1 MERIWN
7 KSYAKG
13 VPPSLSYNDIP
24 LHQALSLTAKKYPEN
39 VALIFEGTQITF
51 RELDDMVSRFA
62 GALKGLGIRPGGK
75 VSIILPNLIQ
85 TAVAIYGTLR
95 VGAIAVMHNP
105 RNDDMLMEYQLNV
118 AGSETVVC
126 LDVLVPKLEAIQK
139 RTSVRTIISCHIRDY
154 LPFLKKQL
162 FPFVKKQLHLRTRE
176 KEGLLEFTH
185 FMDSGQPVIG
195 SHVPSMDDTAFILFT
210 SATTGKSKGVEL
222 SHRNMSRNVQQV
234 RAWFPVFRDGKE
246 VVVGCLPFFH
256 VFGLT
261 CSLNIG
267 IFCAFTDILI
277 PLPDPTKILEAVSQY
292 QATFIPALPILYTGM
307 INDSNLSK
315 HNLTSLKG
323 CFSGGAPLAL
333 EIMKTFEKLTG
344 GQICEGYGLTECSP
358 VSHVNPFG
366 GKTKIGT
373 IGLPLP
379 DTDIKLVD
387 VDDFGIEIT
396 SPGERGELCIKGP
409 QVMKGYVNLEHETRA
424 TLRDGWLLTGDIA
437 VMDAEGYFSIVDR
450 KKEIIVSSGEKIF
463 PRDIDEVLFAHPKI
477 MEACALGVPDRE
489 LGQIVKAY
497 IVIKKGEKLTSE
509 DVIDHCQKH
518 LSPENVP
525 RLVEFLQELPRSQVG
540 KVLRKELKRMHLV
553 QSSLGAV
560 KSTTKPVLS

>member
-1 MERIWN
+1 
-7 KSYAKG
+7 
-13 VPPSLSYNDIP
+13 
-24 LHQALSLTAKKYPEN
+24 
-39 VALIFEGTQITF
+39 
-51 RELDDMVSRFA
+51 
-62 GALKGLGIRPGGK
+62 
-75 VSIILPNLIQ
+75 
-85 TAVAIYGTLR
+85 
-95 VGAIAVMHNP
+95 
-105 RNDDMLMEYQLNV
+105 
-118 AGSETVVC
+118 
-126 LDVLVPKLEAIQK
+126 
-139 RTSVRTIISCHIRDY
+139 
-154 LPFLKKQL
+154 
-162 FPFVKKQLHLRTRE
+162 
-176 KEGLLEFTH
+176 
-185 FMDSGQPVIG
+185 
-195 SHVPSMDDTAFILFT
+195 
-210 SATTGKSKGVEL
+210 
-222 SHRNMSRNVQQV
+222 
-234 RAWFPVFRDGKE
+234 
-246 VVVGCLPFFH
+246 
-256 VFGLT
+256 
-261 CSLNIG
+261 
-267 IFCAFTDILI
+267 
-277 PLPDPTKILEAVSQY
+277 
-292 QATFIPALPILYTGM
+292 
-307 INDSNLSK
+307 
-315 HNLTSLKG
+315 
-323 CFSGGAPLAL
+323 
-333 EIMKTFEKLTG
+333 MKTFEKLTG

-497 IVIKKGEKLTSE
+497 VVIKKGEKLTSA
-509 DVIDHCQKH
+509 DVIDHCEKH